1 VSAKIATKSNL
12 RRSWYDYNWDW
23 ALILLLA
30 FVLLAGIVA
39 LWTYADHPQT
49 AAAVDLLALSWGGL
63 MTTVLVVE
71 DEILVR
77 LAICEDLAAEG
88 YEVLTADNADQAIEI
103 LQSRNDITTIFTDIE
118 MPGSMNGLKLA
129 AAVRNRWPPVNIVIT
144 TGKARPP
151 NDQMPTN
158 SRFVAKPYQK
168 ADVLGALQSLGS

>member
-30 FVLLAGIVA
+30 FVLLAGIVV

-77 LAICEDLAAEG
+77 LAICEDLAVEG
-88 YEVLTADNADQAIEI
+88 YEVLTADNADQAPA
-103 LQSRNDITTIFTDIE
+103 LHRPQQQPRQSDSLSR
-118 MPGSMNGLKLA
+118 S
-129 AAVRNRWPPVNIVIT
+129 IV
-144 TGKARPP
+144 
-151 NDQMPTN
+151 
-158 SRFVAKPYQK
+158 
-168 ADVLGALQSLGS
+168 